1 MITEDD
7 LLVTKHAQEK
17 MHIEGISIQQII
29 EALERGSKYQQTDGF
44 LAVYS
49 YYSVAYKMIDSK
61 FRIKTVFING

>member
-7 LLVTKHAQEK
+7 LLITKHAQEK
-17 MHIEGISIQQII
+17 MHIEGLPVQQVI

-49 YYSVAYKMIDSK
+49 YYSVAYKKIGS
-61 FRIKTVFING
+61 RYLIKTVFING